1 MAGRSFQTRPRFLV
15 YGLRHL
21 IFCICVMAFAEG
33 QVIFLDKQAGGNQR
47 HKKGTGA
54 SKGAVII
61 LMLLSAVMII
71 AVAAFGIA
79 GKNREN
85 DRQVV
90 AASPPSPTVSGA
102 ATPQQADQYF
112 TAIVE
117 AVNTES
123 YTMQLCNVENSE
135 VLLLD
140 YSSATDIRDKYGRQ
154 IVAGQ
159 LDAGDIVKVGCDG
172 QARKAVAV
180 SISDEIWE
188 FVGQTGIGV
197 AENRNIISSG
207 DYRFTYSESLH
218 VLDGTEYIKLKD
230 ILRSDTVTLRGIGTE
245 VYVVLLTRGHGYLS
259 FLEYEDYLGGS
270 LLINRQFVSQITEDM
285 SLTLTEGSYRV
296 TVEKDDL
303 SATIEKVVVKRNET
317 TTLDLTPYARVPEPT
332 GQVTFQ
338 ISPAG
343 ALLFVDGE
351 NTYYGE
357 PVSLDYGA
365 YEIRVESG
373 GYVAYNGTIHVNS
386 ATMTVSVS
394 LPETQGDGSDSES
407 TEGEGEIIGSE
418 EAGDPSN
425 SNTDSN
431 GSGQEDTDSDNTNQG
446 DANQGGS
453 DSDNT
458 SENNNSSDGS
468 YPVDK
473 DHFIIIYSDDEV
485 EVYLDGDYM
494 GVTEDGQAMME
505 KFIGSFTL
513 ELIKGDET
521 KSYIIQVDDDGEDFI
536 FRRYFE

>member
-1 MAGRSFQTRPRFLV
+1 M
-15 YGLRHL
+15 
-21 IFCICVMAFAEG
+21 
-33 QVIFLDKQAGGNQR
+33 DKQAGGNRRQ
-47 HKKGTGA
+47 KKGTGA

-79 GKNREN
+79 GKNKEN

-90 AASPPSPTVSGA
+90 AASPPDPTVSA
-102 ATPQQADQYF
+102 VVTPQADQYF

-123 YTMQLCNVENSE
+123 YTMQLCNVESGE
-135 VLLLD
+135 VMLLD
-140 YSSATDIRDKYGRQ
+140 YSSATDIRDKYGLH

-159 LDAGDIVKVGCDG
+159 LKAGDIVKVGCDI
-172 QARKAVAV
+172 QARKAVTV

-207 DYRFTYSESLH
+207 DYRFTYTESLH
-218 VLDGTEYIKLKD
+218 VLDGAARIKLTD
-230 ILRSDTVTLRGIGTE
+230 ILRSDTVTMRGIGTE
-245 VYVVLLTRGHGYLS
+245 VYVVMLTRGHGSLS
-259 FLEYEDYLGGS
+259 FREYEDYLGGS
-270 LLINRQFVSQITEDM
+270 LLINRQFASQITENM

-303 SATIEKVVVKRNET
+303 SATIEKVVIKRNET
-317 TTLDLTPYARVPEPT
+317 TELDLTPYARVPEPA

-338 ISPAG
+338 IFPVG
-343 ALLFVDGE
+343 ALLFINGE

-394 LPETQGDGSDSES
+394 LPEAKSEDGSSGGN
-407 TEGEGEIIGSE
+407 TAEGEIIGSGE
-418 EAGDPSN
+418 TQDNQNGSSDSN
-425 SNTDSN
+425 QSTDSN
-431 GSGQEDTDSDNTNQG
+431 GSGQGNTSSDNTSQEDNS
-446 DANQGGS
+446 DNANQGGS
-453 DSDNT
+453 SSDNT

-473 DHFIIIYSDDEV
+473 EHFIIIYSDDEV

-494 GVTEDGQAMME
+494 GVTEDGQAVME

-521 KSYIIQVDDDGEDFI
+521 KSYIIQVDDDKEDFI